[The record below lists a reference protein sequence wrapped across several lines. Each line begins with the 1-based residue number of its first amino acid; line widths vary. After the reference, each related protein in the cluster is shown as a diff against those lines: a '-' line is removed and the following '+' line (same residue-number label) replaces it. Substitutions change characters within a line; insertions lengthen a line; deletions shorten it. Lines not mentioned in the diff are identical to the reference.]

1 MKKILFLLV
10 LTFALSSC
18 YKDVQQVKEPE
29 KVTTISIQ
37 NLPKDTVL
45 VSIEDETLYVFD
57 QKTNLLKYKIE
68 NAQKGSI
75 PINSFIFMI
84 MLFLIGFLIAWI
96 IIENN

>member
-18 YKDVQQVKEPE
+18 YEDVQQVKEPE

-57 QKTNLLKYKIE
+57 QKTNLVKYKIE
-68 NAQKGSI
+68 NTQKGSI

-84 MLFLIGFLIAWI
+84 MLFSILFLIMWA